1 MNGTSLAPST
11 NSTDG
16 GSGAHRAFGDVSS
29 LVRVVS
35 TALLFSVLLLLL

>member
-29 LVRVVS
+29 LARIVS
-35 TALLFSVLLLLL
+35 TALLFSVILLL